1 MLPLLVYPVM
11 IPMLLGAM
19 LLSAELVAGE
29 PISGDL
35 IVWLK
40 LLVGFDIIFTAL
52 SLVLMDTV
60 LLG

>member
-1 MLPLLVYPVM
+1 M
-11 IPMLLGAM
+11 
-19 LLSAELVAGE
+19 
-29 PISGDL
+29 
-35 IVWLK
+35 VWLK